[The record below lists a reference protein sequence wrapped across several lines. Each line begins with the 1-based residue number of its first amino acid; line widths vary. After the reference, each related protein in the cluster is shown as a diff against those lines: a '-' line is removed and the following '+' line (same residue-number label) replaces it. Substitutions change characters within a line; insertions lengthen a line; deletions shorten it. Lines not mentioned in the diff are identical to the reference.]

1 MAIFE
6 AIEPS
11 IKDLDTM
18 VELFRN
24 ALDISRVTSRILLNR
39 GIHNIE
45 SARTFLNPTM
55 EKLFDPFR
63 LQDMD
68 KAVERIERA
77 ISSKETITIYG
88 DYDVDGMTSCALL
101 YNFFK
106 SKDCPVDVYIPSR
119 QDEGYGIN
127 CKAIE
132 NIYSRGTK
140 LIISVDCGI
149 TSVSEVKYA
158 KELGIDMIITD
169 HHQCGGTLP
178 EAIAVINP
186 SRDTELH
193 SKHPL
198 AGVGVAGKL
207 VQAIGGIKY
216 LEEYLDLIALG
227 TVADVVPLIGDNRIL
242 VAKGLEKLNET
253 PCPGIEALIETSGLK
268 GKKINT
274 GNIAFGLAPRL
285 NAAGRIGNPLRGF
298 ELLTARSITEAMPLA
313 QILEKHN
320 RQRQA
325 LEADTIREAEEMIE
339 ESVDLSSD
347 KIIVLGKEGW
357 NPGVIG
363 IAASKIV
370 ERYYRPCILIAVEDG
385 VGVGSARSIKGFNI
399 YEALKSCSDFL
410 EKFGGHEQAAG
421 FSLAELDID
430 KLRQQLLNYCS
441 KTMDDY
447 MLIPRYSYDLD
458 LKPGDITYDLVEELE
473 ALEPFG
479 IGNPSPSFLLSNVK
493 LGDNRQVGND
503 GMHLM
508 MSIEL
513 GQRLWDGIAF
523 GMGQRLE
530 TLSAVN
536 RVSMVT
542 GLEKNEWKGISKLQ
556 FNVKQ
561 IDISLRNEEDWNE
574 FLSHFHIK
582 LFDAFFSDFMYNK
595 QYNKKISTLQPSSLK
610 PIEIDDIMEKI
621 NTTRIGSIILVNS
634 LPNSQRIAQNILD
647 YNLAEKV
654 SLSYGQPDK
663 WAGISVNTIV
673 FAPSYS
679 SIEFSDYRNIYIFE
693 DEIPFCLID
702 YKSIGNA
709 KIHKIVNKD
718 GQLKRDTKVGEEYLV
733 QRDDFV
739 SLYKWIQSMK
749 NKPLVWQG
757 WIELIEDYK
766 KRIDKDVNGFKV
778 KLVLKVFEELN
789 FIKVESGHRLVRLQ
803 FNENPIP
810 RDLQES
816 SLYAYYYER
825 LNMIKQQQICKI

>member
-6 AIEPS
+6 PIEPS
-11 IKDLDTM
+11 IKDIDTLI
-18 VELFRN
+18 ELFKN
-24 ALDISRVTSRILLNR
+24 ALDISKVTSRILINR
-39 GIHNIE
+39 GIDDIE
-45 SARTFLNPTM
+45 SAQIFLNPSI
-55 EKLFDPFR
+55 EKLFDPFK
-63 LQDMD
+63 LKDMD

-77 ISSKETITIYG
+77 ISSNERITIYG
-88 DYDVDGMTSCALL
+88 DYDVDGMTSCAVL
-101 YNFFK
+101 YNFFQ
-106 SKDCPVDVYIPSR
+106 SKDCPVDVYIPTR

-132 NIYSRGTK
+132 NLHERGTQ

-149 TSVSEVKYA
+149 TSLSEVKYA

-169 HHQCGGTLP
+169 HHQCASTLP

-186 SRDTELH
+186 SRDADLH

-207 VQAIGGIKY
+207 VQAIGGIEY

-242 VAKGLEKLNET
+242 VAKGLEKINQS
-253 PCPGIEALIETSGLK
+253 PCPGIEALIEISGLK
-268 GKKINT
+268 GRKINT

-285 NAAGRIGNPLRGF
+285 NAAGRIDNPLRGF
-298 ELLTARSITEAMPLA
+298 ELLTSKNLAQAIPLA
-313 QILEKHN
+313 RLLEAHN

-325 LEADTIREAEEMIE
+325 IETDTIREAEEMIE
-339 ESVDLSSD
+339 KSVDLSSD
-347 KIIVLGKEGW
+347 RIIVLSKEGW

-385 VGVGSARSIKGFNI
+385 VGVGSARSIKGFSI
-399 YEALKSCSDFL
+399 YEALKSCSCLL

-421 FSLAELDID
+421 FSLAKTDID

-441 KTMDDY
+441 KTIDDY

-458 LKPGDITYDLVEELE
+458 LKPNDITYNLVEELE

-479 IGNPSPSFLLSNVK
+479 IGNPSPSFLLHNVK
-493 LGDNRQVGND
+493 LEANRQVGND
-503 GMHLM
+503 GKHLM

-513 GQRLWDGIAF
+513 GQRLWDGIAY
-523 GMGQRLE
+523 GMGQRSE
-530 TLSAVN
+530 NLSAAS

-561 IDISLRNEEDWNE
+561 IDISLHDYQDWDE
-574 FLSHFHIK
+574 FLAYFYLK

-610 PIEIDDIMEKI
+610 PLEIDDIMEKI
-621 NTTRIGSIILVNS
+621 DTTRIGSIILVNS
-634 LPNSQRIAQNILD
+634 LSNSKRIAQNIID
-647 YNLAEKV
+647 YNLAERV

-663 WAGISVNTIV
+663 WDGIGVNTIV

-679 SIEFSDYRNIYIFE
+679 NVTFSDYKNIYIFE
-693 DEIPFCLID
+693 EEIPYCLID
-702 YKSIGNA
+702 LKSLGNT
-709 KIHKIVNKD
+709 KIHKIVSKD
-718 GQLKRDTKVGEEYLV
+718 DKIKRDREIDEEYLV
-733 QRDDFV
+733 QYKDFA
-739 SLYKWIQSMK
+739 SLYRWLRSIKY
-749 NKPLVWQG
+749 KPLVWQG
-757 WIELIEDYK
+757 WIELIEDYQK
-766 KRIDKDVNGFKV
+766 NIGEDVNGFQV
-778 KLVLKVFEELN
+778 RLVLKVFEELN
-789 FIKVESGHRLVRLQ
+789 FIKLESGHRLVRIQ
-803 FNENPIP
+803 FNENPKP

-816 SLYAYYYER
+816 SLYDYYNKWF
-825 LNMIKQQQICKI
+825 NMIKTANL